1 MAALNLTTTEDLS
14 GENTARRFQMISLVL
29 AGISF
34 GLLFLQGGDIWP
46 SLIKIG
52 GRYYSGI
59 LSITLLL
66 LLVHLIGRRLYEIIK
81 KTSASSD
88 DPLGWYKTY
97 FGPLRLADIICGAV
111 AVIATISCFTVY
123 KTQVVG
129 SQGYH
134 YDDLFIAWD
143 RALFAGRDPWEVTHA
158 LFPSPAFTKWI
169 DFLYHPTF
177 LILLVSYMVCIVL
190 QSRPALRYTFMLSY
204 LASFVFLG
212 MVMAYQLSAAG
223 PVFDGYLFG
232 DGTTFGPLSETLVA
246 QDKVA
251 GPFVFLLGKDYL
263 LRLYEAGAS
272 AAAGG
277 ISAMPSMH
285 VVLAFLCAIGLLH
298 VSRVL
303 GVLAT
308 FYALIVWF
316 GSVHLGWHYF
326 VDGLVGLIAL
336 GVIWTIFGRT
346 MGLYGNDQVIRATT

>member
-1 MAALNLTTTEDLS
+1 MAELNIANADDLS
-14 GENTARRFQMISLVL
+14 AESTARRFQMISLVL

-34 GLLFLQGGDIWP
+34 GLLFIQGSDIWS

-52 GRYYSGI
+52 SRYYSGI

-66 LLVHLIGRRLYEIIK
+66 LLAHLVARRVYEITK
-81 KTSASSD
+81 KTPTSSD
-88 DPLGWYKTY
+88 DPMGWYKNY
-97 FGPLRLADIICGAV
+97 FSPLRLADIICGVV

-123 KTQVVG
+123 KTKVVG
-129 SQGYH
+129 SQGYL
-134 YDDLFIAWD
+134 YDDLFVAWD
-143 RALFAGRDPWEVTHA
+143 QALFVGRDPWVLTHA

-177 LILLVSYMVCIVL
+177 LALLISYMICIVL

-232 DGTTFGPLSETLVA
+232 DGTTFGPLTDTLIA
-246 QDKVA
+246 QDEVA
-251 GPFVFLLGKDYL
+251 GPFVFLLGKEYL
-263 LRLYEAGAS
+263 LHLYEAGAS

-285 VVLAFLCAIGLLH
+285 VVLAFLCAIGLWH

-303 GVLAT
+303 GILAT
-308 FYALIVWF
+308 LYALIIWL

-336 GVIWTIFGRT
+336 VIIWTICGRA
-346 MGLYGNDQVIRATT
+346 MGLYGKPQVIRATT